1 MEESYFGG
9 VARLEEIVARLQP
22 SLGVLTGERVPLSG
36 GITNHNF
43 RVTLGG
49 EEYVV
54 RVHGT
59 GTKLRGIDRD
69 SERLASSVA
78 AELGIAP
85 AVIAAFDHCL
95 VTRFVAGE
103 PVIPL
108 EMAEH

>member
-22 SLGVLTGERVPLSG
+22 SLGELTGERVPLSG

-59 GTKLRGIDRD
+59 GTKL
-69 SERLASSVA
+69 
-78 AELGIAP
+78 LGIRPTEEAS
-85 AVIAAFDHCL
+85 
-95 VTRFVAGE
+95 
-103 PVIPL
+103 
-108 EMAEH
+108 